1 MFMCMLCVFMCMV
14 GVDDPCACAFISIA
28 SILPQKLKLALE
40 ELEDENDELHENLE
54 RSKKLVATLKEKL
67 RETLEDK
74 ADMQEELDSMQQT
87 VEDLKDVSFDILTD
101 MRRIEYFVSI
111 SIL

>member
-1 MFMCMLCVFMCMV
+1 MV